1 MPVSIPASGSWE
13 RLLPSARP
21 TVRSCLWG
29 GKQIPRGRD
38 TMYLSPPLTTPTGTV
53 YVCECVC
60 MHWPGGVEIVLSLIM
75 VNDFQSIPVWRSG
88 LCSLV

>member
-1 MPVSIPASGSWE
+1 MSVSIPASGSWE

-38 TMYLSPPLTTPTGTV
+38 TMYLSPPHNSNWDS
-53 YVCECVC
+53 VC
-60 MHWPGGVEIVLSLIM
+60 L
-75 VNDFQSIPVWRSG
+75 
-88 LCSLV
+88 